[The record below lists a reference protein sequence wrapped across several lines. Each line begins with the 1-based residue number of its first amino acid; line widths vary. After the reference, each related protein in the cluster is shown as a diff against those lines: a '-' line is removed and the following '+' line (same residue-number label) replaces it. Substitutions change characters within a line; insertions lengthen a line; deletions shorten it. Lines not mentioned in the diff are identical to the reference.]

1 MNNINLQIFGSK
13 VFIHFLNELN
23 LEYNVYSADA
33 VAPNNENS
41 IVKII
46 FAENLQLKELKK
58 HLSENIPT
66 IFLLINKD
74 YLIKNK
80 IKLSPFHVSLILPVE
95 FFSFREILNI
105 LLTKYSF
112 FKKSKIIVNG
122 YEIDSNQRT
131 IIKNKVKTK
140 LTEKEIEL
148 VLTLNANNGL
158 GKSLLLKQIWN
169 RSSELDSHAFE
180 THLHRLRKKIN
191 KFFKDDQFILEKNSQ
206 YYLTK

>member
-80 IKLSPFHVSLILPVE
+80 IKLLPFHVSLILPVE